1 MILSRSPLRIS
12 IGGGGTDLPSYY
24 NFHDGFV
31 IAAAINKYV
40 YVTITKP
47 FAKGIYLKYSNI
59 EKTNNIQEIKHPI
72 IKEVLKR
79 QEFLSDQ
86 IEITT
91 LADVPSGTGL
101 GSSGSFTSALIQA
114 LSHYNKKIISK
125 KDIAEL
131 ACHIEID
138 CLNEPV
144 GKQDQYISTFGGI
157 KCFTFK
163 KNNEIIIEPLLIS
176 KKTISDL
183 ENNLLLFFTGF
194 ERSAST
200 ILSEQKKNSETKVII
215 DNLNYIKKL
224 GYQIK
229 NILEEGDI
237 KSFGNILNEHWQYKK
252 KRSKKM
258 TNSNIDQLYNIGL
271 ENGAI
276 GGKVVGAGGGG
287 FLLFYAQDKNKLSN
301 KMQSLGVEEM
311 KFKFDN
317 EGTKIV
323 DI

>member
-12 IGGGGTDLPSYY
+12 VGGGGTDLPSYY

-47 FAKGIYLKYSNI
+47 FTKGIYLKYSNI
-59 EKTNNIQEIKHPI
+59 EKTNNILEIKHPI

-114 LSHYNKKIISK
+114 LSCYNKKIISK

-163 KNNEIIIEPLLIS
+163 KNNEIIIEPLLITE
-176 KKTISDL
+176 KTITDL

-200 ILSEQKKNSETKVII
+200 ILSEQKENSDKKVII

-229 NILEEGDI
+229 NILEEGDT
-237 KSFGNILNEHWQYKK
+237 KSFGNILNEHWQHKK

-258 TNSNIDQLYNIGL
+258 TNSKIDQLYNVGL

-287 FLLFYAQDKNKLSN
+287 FLLFYAKDKNKLSN

-311 KFKFDN
+311 KFKFDK
-317 EGTKIV
+317 EGTKII

>member
-47 FAKGIYLKYSNI
+47 FTKGIYLKYSSI
-59 EKTNNIQEIKHPI
+59 EKTNNILDIKHPI
-72 IKEVLKR
+72 IKETLKR
-79 QEFLSDQ
+79 QEFFSEQ

-114 LSHYNKKIISK
+114 LSQYNKKFISK

-176 KKTISDL
+176 EKTISDL

-200 ILSEQKKNSETKVII
+200 ILSEQKKNYKTKVII

-229 NILEEGDI
+229 NILEEGDT
-237 KSFGNILNEHWQYKK
+237 KSFGNILNEHWQHKK

-258 TNSNIDQLYNIGL
+258 TNSNIDELYNVGL

-287 FLLFYAQDKNKLSN
+287 FLLFYAKDKNKLSN
-301 KMQSLGVEEM
+301 KMQSLGVEEI
-311 KFKFDN
+311 KFKFDK